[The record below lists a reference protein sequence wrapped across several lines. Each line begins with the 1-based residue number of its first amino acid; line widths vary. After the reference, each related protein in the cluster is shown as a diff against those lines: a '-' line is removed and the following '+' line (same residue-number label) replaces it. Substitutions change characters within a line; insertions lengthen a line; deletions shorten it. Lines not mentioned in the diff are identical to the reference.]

1 MKTAREGA
9 TRRERLYVRLTAEEA
24 AHVADL
30 AGARGLRLSDFVRTA
45 LLRGRGRGGRPL
57 FGRRAMARETASAV
71 RQLGAVAVDL
81 SRLVQVAQADGAIRP
96 DVLDACLIRVRAVI
110 AVFGP

>member
-1 MKTAREGA
+1 MKGTREGA
-9 TRRERLYVRLTAEEA
+9 TRSERLYVRLTAEEA

-45 LLRGRGRGGRPL
+45 VLRGMGGRPL
-57 FGRRAMARETASAV
+57 FGRRAMPRETANAV

-81 SRLVQVAQADGAIRP
+81 NRLVEVAQADGAIRP
-96 DVLDACLIRVRAVI
+96 DVLDACLTRVRAVI

>member
-1 MKTAREGA
+1 MKAAREGA
-9 TRRERLYVRLTAEEA
+9 ARTERLYVRLTAEEA

-45 LLRGRGRGGRPL
+45 VLRGMGGRPL
-57 FGRRAMARETASAV
+57 FGRRAMPIDAADAV
-71 RQLGAVAVDL
+71 RQLGAIAADL
-81 SRLVQVAQADGAIRP
+81 SRLARVAQANGALHQ
-96 DVLDACLIRVRAVI
+96 DELNACLTRVRAVI

>member
-1 MKTAREGA
+1 MKAPREVA

-45 LLRGRGRGGRPL
+45 VLRGMGGQPL
-57 FGRRAMARETASAV
+57 FGRRTMPSETADAV
-71 RQLGAVAVDL
+71 RQLGVIAADL
-81 SRLVQVAQADGAIRP
+81 SRLARAAQANGALRQDEL
-96 DVLDACLIRVRAVI
+96 DVCLTRVRAAI
-110 AVFGP
+110 AVFGA

>member
-1 MKTAREGA
+1 MKAAREGA
-9 TRRERLYVRLTAEEA
+9 ARSERLYVRLTAEEA

-45 LLRGRGRGGRPL
+45 VLRGMRGRPR
-57 FGRRAMARETASAV
+57 FGRRAMAIEAANSV
-71 RQLGAVAVDL
+71 RQLGAIAADL
-81 SRLVQVAQADGAIRP
+81 SRLARAAQANGALP
-96 DVLDACLIRVRAVI
+96 QDELDACLTRVRAVI